1 MVALTATAGSLSS
14 ILESATTML
23 SWFITSMKSVLD
35 FIIANPVCL
44 MMFLILI
51 CGSAVAMLF
60 RIWHS
65 A

>member
-1 MVALTATAGSLSS
+1 MVALTASSGSLSS

-23 SWFITSMKSVLD
+23 SWFLTSMKSILD

-51 CGSAVAMLF
+51 CGSAVAMLY